1 MNYLKYIINAGPQ
14 FSTFL
19 PDLVPVLLDACLSNK
34 AIEFHAVQD
43 ADLGGNN
50 ISFDEEE
57 NEDQTHMA
65 GNTEVDLGNTNSDED
80 DDDDGQYKARIRTGL
95 MDLKESAVVNLGRIA
110 AACAG
115 YEEGSSPQDAA
126 ERTPETDPFAPFVE
140 RTLKVMQKLTNY
152 FHEQVRVKSLG
163 VLRNMVLGSYQ
174 VSKRPGN
181 MQVENQRRCQ
191 HIVTVVLPMLVHR
204 MNKDFHREVCAVS
217 VESIDAIVSELGSG
231 CVANMLDS
239 VGKIFILLF
248 E

>member
-1 MNYLKYIINAGPQ
+1 
-14 FSTFL
+14 
-19 PDLVPVLLDACLSNK
+19 
-34 AIEFHAVQD
+34 
-43 ADLGGNN
+43 
-50 ISFDEEE
+50 
-57 NEDQTHMA
+57 
-65 GNTEVDLGNTNSDED
+65 
-80 DDDDGQYKARIRTGL
+80 

-204 MNKDFHREVCAVS
+204 MNKDFHREVCAETDNGGGDQKAAPATPCGIS
-217 VESIDAIVSELGSG
+217 VETEGGVALEIVPRNAVLPVAMSFYATSNDDGSFALTLLG
-231 CVANMLDS
+231 AL
-239 VGKIFILLF
+239 KIKKLKCSK
-248 E
+248 